1 MYSRGPC
8 QSAQAFLGLL
18 EEQPRHGY
26 ELKRAYDG
34 RFGRDRPLQYGQVYS
49 TLARLLKRGFVEVDG
64 VEAGGGPERKRYAI
78 TDAGVADVERWLAE
92 PEPPEPYLQST
103 LYAKVA
109 LALLTG
115 RGAQEILDTQ
125 RAEHLRAMRELTRRK
140 ADGRH
145 RRPARVRPRAVPPRG
160 RPAVAG
166 ADRRAARRARRGG
179 ARMSLLEAHG
189 LEKSFGRTPALDGA
203 GLAVDAGE
211 VVAVMGPSGSGQV
224 HAPALPGRDRARRT
238 PAACATTA
246 AT

>member
-1 MYSRGPC
+1 MSV
-8 QSAQAFLGLL
+8 SQAFLGLL

-64 VEAGGGPERKRYAI
+64 VEPGEGPERKRYAI
-78 TDAGVADVERWLAE
+78 TDAGVADIERWLGE

-140 ADGRH
+140 AEGDI
-145 RRPARVRPRAVPPRG
+145 
-160 RPAVAG
+160 
-166 ADRRAARRARRGG
+166 ADQLVCDHALFHLEADLRWLELTAARLDRLAEEVRG
-179 ARMSLLEAHG
+179 
-189 LEKSFGRTPALDGA
+189 
-203 GLAVDAGE
+203 
-211 VVAVMGPSGSGQV
+211 
-224 HAPALPGRDRARRT
+224 
-238 PAACATTA
+238 
-246 AT
+246 